1 MKRQI
6 VLGMLILVLTV
17 NAGCWNRREL
27 NEIAIGVAMGFDK
40 SGDKYRI
47 TSQVVDPGEVA
58 AKEGGTGHTP
68 VITYHATADTL
79 FEALRKMTTMS
90 PRKIYSSH
98 VRMVV
103 IGEELARDGIERFL
117 DFLTRDHELRADY
130 FFVVAKGTTAEN
142 VLKTFTSLDK
152 IPANELFDSLKTS
165 EKAWAPTSSVTLH
178 DLISDLVS
186 KGKHPVLTGLKVK
199 GSQKTGESKE
209 NVERIDTPTRLQYS
223 GLGVFKK
230 DKLIGWLNEEE
241 SKGYNYV
248 MGNVRSTVGDVRCP
262 QGGKVVMEIIR
273 SKVDRKGKVTNGK
286 PEVDVDIRLEA
297 NVGEVE
303 CRNLDL
309 TQTST
314 INELEEKSEQIIKEF
329 IEKTI
334 KKAQKKYKADIFGFG
349 EAIRRADPHFWRTV
363 EKTWDQEFVELPV
376 NIKIDHKIRR
386 TGTVGQSFLK
396 ALEE

>member
-1 MKRQI
+1 
-6 VLGMLILVLTV
+6 MLILVLTV